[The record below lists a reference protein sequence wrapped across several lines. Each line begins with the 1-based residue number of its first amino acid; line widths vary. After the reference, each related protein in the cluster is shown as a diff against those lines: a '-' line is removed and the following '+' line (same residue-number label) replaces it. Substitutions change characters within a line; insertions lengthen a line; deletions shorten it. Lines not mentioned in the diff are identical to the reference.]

1 MKIEYPIVV
10 LFDFDGVIM
19 DTESQYTLFW
29 DEKGKKYHPEIPN
42 FGHHIKGQTLTQL
55 YDQYFLQPEG
65 LQEQITQELNEFE
78 TKMEFPYIPG
88 VVDFMKELRE
98 KGVKMAIVTSSN
110 DKKMANAY
118 RAHPEL
124 KDMVDG
130 ILTADCFTRS
140 KPHPEC
146 FLKGAE
152 MFQVPIENC
161 IVFEDSFHGL
171 EAGNRAGM
179 KVIGLATTNCVSAI
193 MDKADLVIDDFIGFT
208 YEKMIAVW
216 GNLIEKD

>member
-1 MKIEYPIVV
+1 MNKEKPIVA

-19 DTESQYTLFW
+19 DTEGQYTKFW
-29 DEKGKKYHPEIPN
+29 DVKGQMYHPEIPN

-55 YDQYFLQPEG
+55 YDKYFLHVPG
-65 LQEQITQELNEFE
+65 LQEQITEELNRFENEMAFEF
-78 TKMEFPYIPG
+78 IPG
-88 VVDFMKELRE
+88 VVDFMNELRA

-124 KDMVDG
+124 LTLVDE
-130 ILTADCFTRS
+130 ILTADRFTNS

-146 FLKGAE
+146 FLLGAKVFDTE
-152 MFQVPIENC
+152 IGNC
-161 IVFEDSFHGL
+161 VVFEDSFHGL

-179 KVIGLATTNCVSAI
+179 KVIGLSTTNPVEAI
-193 MDKADLVIDDFIGFT
+193 VDKCALVIPHFVGFT
-208 YEKMIAVW
+208 YEKMMSLLV
-216 GNLIEKD
+216 

>member
-1 MKIEYPIVV
+1 MNKDYPIAV

-29 DEKGKKYHPEIPN
+29 DEKGKKHHHEIPN

-55 YDQYFLQPEG
+55 YDQYFLQPDG
-65 LQEQITQELNEFE
+65 LQPQITKELNEFE
-78 TKMEFPYIPG
+78 TKMEFHFIPG
-88 VVDFMKELRE
+88 VEAFMKDLRQR
-98 KGVKMAIVTSSN
+98 GVKMAIVTSSN
-110 DKKMANAY
+110 DKKMSNAY

-124 KDMVDG
+124 KDMVDC
-130 ILTADCFTRS
+130 ILTADCFTHS

-179 KVIGLATTNCVSAI
+179 KVIGLTTTNPASAI
-193 MDKADLVIDDFIGFT
+193 LDKAHLVITDFVGFT

-216 GNLIEKD
+216 EESH

>member
-1 MKIEYPIVV
+1 MKIESPIAV
-10 LFDFDGVIM
+10 LFDFDGVII

-29 DEKGKKYHPEIPN
+29 DEKGKKHHPEIPN

-55 YDQYFLQPEG
+55 YEHYFLQPEG
-65 LQEQITQELNEFE
+65 LQTQITRELNEFE
-78 TKMEFPYIPG
+78 TKMEFHFIPG
-88 VVDFMKELRE
+88 VVNFMKELRE
-98 KGVKMAIVTSSN
+98 KGVKTAIVTSSN

-124 KDMVDG
+124 KDMVDY
-130 ILTADCFTRS
+130 ILTADMFTHS

-146 FLKGAE
+146 FLLGAE
-152 MFQVPIENC
+152 KCQVPVSNC

-179 KVIGLATTNCVSAI
+179 KVIGLATTNPASAI
-193 MDKADLVIDDFIGFT
+193 LDKADLVISDFVGFT
-208 YEKMIAVW
+208 YEKMITVLA
-216 GNLIEKD
+216 